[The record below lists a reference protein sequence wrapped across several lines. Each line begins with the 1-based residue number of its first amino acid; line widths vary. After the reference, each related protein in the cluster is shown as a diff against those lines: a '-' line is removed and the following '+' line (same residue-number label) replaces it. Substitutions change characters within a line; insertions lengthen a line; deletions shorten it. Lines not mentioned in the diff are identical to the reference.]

1 MHRRRRQ
8 VYSHEN
14 PIDDVMSSSIN
25 NSFFSDNFK
34 TVYNDMQ
41 KTFPPVPMADVFF
54 AQENAI
60 PSILNFELNNNSN
73 NKTVNNTAINNRNKN
88 YQNNDGQ
95 NHFTYFENE
104 PIPPRQ
110 SSKQNRSHNTNQK
123 IDNNKNSEKCGI
135 KTLLNKSKMSYPFDK
150 QEFHDDKNKCGIKIP
165 ISEPEVITESKTV
178 KETIHVAPIPITETE
193 TITKYTTETTT
204 VVKENH
210 DAEKVLQQY
219 IDQEGLG
226 VVENFI
232 ETVDD
237 NKTKNITDQSETPIS
252 ETVDNKPTEEI
263 VQDKKNNPDTS
274 TSVLNPVSLQPCV
287 EANVST
293 EKMDIKFEMEPMHH
307 YPTGHTGGWCGNY
320 LETLDC
326 QTNKVTSPIVSNIE
340 LEKPVIDL
348 KLNVNDNYLATQENL
363 SDIESRMTKK
373 EKTKKIDIKSDDNTI
388 VNINSK
394 QVMNNNMEDNTKVT
408 PTGTTVAT
416 STANL
421 TATPVVN
428 EAVDSKAGV
437 ACATSEDKTTSKDC
451 DSSEAYKWPELTI
464 ENVNTTFK
472 VVGDL
477 KEGVKVKI
485 VGDRYLA
492 EDNSYV
498 VSFSR
503 SMSGQ
508 GRDKIMSFLNHLF
521 DETKRNILMLLADIR
536 NGNDVDNKVSEL
548 ENMVGNMVIFLHKFD
563 TMRNVY
569 KGDTGT
575 HAKLGVIRNKF
586 FTFRHSLFRDL
597 AIPKQK

>member
-14 PIDDVMSSSIN
+14 PIDDVITSSIN
-25 NSFFSDNFK
+25 NSFFSDNFN
-34 TVYNDMQ
+34 TVYKDIQ

-54 AQENAI
+54 AQENKK

-73 NKTVNNTAINNRNKN
+73 NKTLNNTTVNNRNKHQ
-88 YQNNDGQ
+88 QNNDGQ

-110 SSKQNRSHNTNQK
+110 TSKQNRSYNTVNGT
-123 IDNNKNSEKCGI
+123 DNKNNEKCGI

-150 QEFHDDKNKCGIKIP
+150 QESNDNNNKYGTKIP
-165 ISEPEVITESKTV
+165 INEPPVVSENKIVSDTISEV
-178 KETIHVAPIPITETE
+178 PIPIAE
-193 TITKYTTETTT
+193 TIINEPTTETKSASQP
-204 VVKENH
+204 VKHEE
-210 DAEKVLQQY
+210 EKVLQQC
-219 IDQEGLG
+219 IEQEGLG

-232 ETVDD
+232 ETILDNNEIVKEESVKIGIVTNCKEIDD
-237 NKTKNITDQSETPIS
+237 IVQNKNDDPKNISFELYPKTHQP
-252 ETVDNKPTEEI
+252 
-263 VQDKKNNPDTS
+263 
-274 TSVLNPVSLQPCV
+274 SVSSHASGSNTTITF
-287 EANVST
+287 A
-293 EKMDIKFEMEPMHH
+293 MEPNHH
-307 YPTGHTGGWCGNY
+307 QPSGHIGGWYGNHVP
-320 LETLDC
+320 TLDLY
-326 QTNKVTSPIVSNIE
+326 TPTTSLPIISNTDPEKTNIE
-340 LEKPVIDL
+340 LKFNI
-348 KLNVNDNYLATQENL
+348 NDNYPATVENL

-388 VNINSK
+388 VNINNK

-408 PTGTTVAT
+408 LTDANVV
-416 STANL
+416 TANSSV
-421 TATPVVN
+421 TPVVN
-428 EAVDSKAGV
+428 EPVD
-437 ACATSEDKTTSKDC
+437 TKTTVTQTTSDGKTTKDNENG
-451 DSSEAYKWPELTI
+451 EAYKWPELTI

-597 AIPKQK
+597 AIPKEKHA